1 MSKILAT
8 CLDCGTAIGERAAT
22 LNAVPHCARYWQ
34 ELVPR
39 RVGLDSRGAIV
50 LRPCA
55 IFLPMAALEFE
66 PSSNRLQEIGE

>member
-1 MSKILAT
+1 MSHNLNDAVAVVGI
-8 CLDCGTAIGERAAT
+8 DIGK
-22 LNAVPHCARYWQ
+22 NSFHV
-34 ELVPR
+34 
-39 RVGLDSRGAIV
+39 VGLDSRGAIV